1 MIYTTRAIIISTT
14 AYTDNS
20 LIIKAYTEEF
30 GLQSYILRAARK
42 KGGNAKP
49 QHFQALRVV
58 ELEISQTPKA
68 KLSSIRSSQLAG
80 SYEHITTDIV
90 KTTLALFLTEVINLS
105 VKESVPNKE
114 LFHLLASET
123 SALEAAPAKDTTEFH
138 LRFLVKLA
146 SVLGFCPQDNYDAA
160 HPYFNLRTGAFVAT
174 MQESDTLNQETS
186 MSLHKLLS
194 NPTERITRTLAER
207 RELLNNLL
215 HFYAI
220 HITAGKPIRSHE
232 ILYTI
237 LG

>member
-1 MIYTTRAIIISTT
+1 MIYTTRAIIIGTT

-30 GLQSYILRAARK
+30 GLQSYILRSARK
-42 KGGNAKP
+42 SRGNSKP

-80 SYEHITTDIV
+80 SYEQISTDIV

-105 VKESVPNKE
+105 VKESVPNRE
-114 LFHLLASET
+114 LFELLASEIA
-123 SALEAAPAKDTTEFH
+123 ALEVAEAKDTAEFH

-146 SVLGFCPQDNYDAA
+146 SILGFCPQDNYDAA
-160 HPYFNLRTGAFVAT
+160 HPCFNLRTGAFVAT
-174 MQESDTLNQETS
+174 MQESDTLAPEAS
-186 MSLHKLLS
+186 DSLHRLLS
-194 NPTERITRTLAER
+194 LPTERITRTLAER
-207 RELLNNLL
+207 RELLSNLL

-220 HITAGKPIRSHE
+220 HITAGRPIRSHE
-232 ILYTI
+232 ILCTI